1 MMKAIYVQQGAALD
15 YTPAE
20 DVRNGEV
27 VSLGTRIGVA
37 AGDIP
42 AGRTGTV
49 HVEGVYQLA
58 KASGE
63 ALAMG
68 AAVYYDGS
76 ADAIT
81 GKASAQSGEGD
92 AAATVNHVPAGYAA
106 APASA
111 NDGMVLVKLPG

>member
-1 MMKAIYVQQGAALD
+1 MKAIYVQQGAALD

-20 DVRNGEV
+20 DVKNGEV

-42 AGRTGTV
+42 AGCTGTI
-49 HVEGVYQLA
+49 HVEGVYTLA
-58 KASGE
+58 KASGA

-68 AAVYYDGS
+68 AAVYYDEA

-81 GKASAQSGEGD
+81 GESSAQSGEGD
-92 AAATVNHVPAGYAA
+92 AATTVNHVPAGYAA
-106 APASA
+106 APAAA
-111 NDGMVLVKLPG
+111 NGSTVQVKLLG

>member
-1 MMKAIYVQQGAALD
+1 MKAIYVQQGAALD
-15 YTPAE
+15 FTPTE
-20 DVRNGEV
+20 DVKNGGV

-42 AGRTGTV
+42 AGCTGTV
-49 HVEGVYQLA
+49 HVEGVYTLA

-68 AAVYYDGS
+68 DAVYYD
-76 ADAIT
+76 AENDAIT

-92 AAATVNHVPAGYAA
+92 AAATATHVPAGYAA
-106 APASA
+106 APAAANSA
-111 NDGMVLVKLPG
+111 AVLVKLLG

>member
-1 MMKAIYVQQGAALD
+1 MKAIYVQQGAALD
-15 YTPAE
+15 YTPVE
-20 DVRNGEV
+20 DVKNGDV

-42 AGRTGTV
+42 AGGTGTV
-49 HVEGVYQLA
+49 HVEGVYKLA

-68 AAVYYDGS
+68 AAVCYDAA

-81 GKASAQSGEGD
+81 AT
-92 AAATVNHVPAGYAA
+92 AAGNVTAGYAT

-111 NDGMVLVKLPG
+111 NDGTVLVKLLG

>member
-1 MMKAIYVQQGAALD
+1 MKAIYVQQGAALD
-15 YTPAE
+15 FTPTE
-20 DVRNGEV
+20 DVKNGEV

-42 AGRTGTV
+42 KGSTGTV
-49 HVEGVYQLA
+49 HVEGVYRLA

-63 ALAMG
+63 ALTMG
-68 AAVYYDGS
+68 AAVCYDAA

-81 GKASAQSGEGD
+81 GKASVQSGEGD
-92 AAATVNHVPAGYAA
+92 AAVTVNHVPAGYAA

-111 NDGMVLVKLPG
+111 NDGTVLVKLLG